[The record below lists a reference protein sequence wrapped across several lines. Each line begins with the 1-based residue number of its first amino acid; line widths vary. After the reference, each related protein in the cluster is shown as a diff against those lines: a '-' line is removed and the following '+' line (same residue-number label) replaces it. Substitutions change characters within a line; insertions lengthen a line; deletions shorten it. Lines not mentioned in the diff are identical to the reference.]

1 MPKNFT
7 RILLITLVF
16 LFTTGFVTTEKGCR
30 KDPTPVVV
38 TPMVG
43 PETQK
48 LIDDQNKQIADL
60 KAKEVENAKL
70 KDQVAGSAY
79 GIDIGTNHITDDSK
93 GKKIVE
99 AENGLIK
106 KIVGKPSPETRADAD
121 ARTISIL
128 NDDLV
133 KQKEL
138 YGKAIEK
145 IDTINAQ
152 IAAKDEEI
160 KKRDQDLID
169 QKKNS
174 DEEIRKNAAK
184 LQLVI
189 DERDNTIKDRNAT
202 IQDMKDKQAAK
213 ERRLWINVLRFGG
226 FGIILAGVLALAV
239 TQGKAI
245 IPGGILILS
254 GSLIIGIGLAIDIVT
269 SQVWF
274 PYAAFAIGL
283 LVLVGVGW
291 CLWHFIKEHILGKKA
306 AAVINDMKTE
316 AQTLSERG
324 ITDGDITL
332 SKLQEHVHYRFGDAK
347 SFWNKRLHGE
357 FVADGLDEKTTT
369 TTPSLSATK

>member
-1 MPKNFT
+1 MPRNFS
-7 RILLITLVF
+7 RILLVSLAF
-16 LFTTGFVTTEKGCR
+16 LFTTGFVTTGKSCR
-30 KDPTPVVV
+30 KDPTPVVISA
-38 TPMVG
+38 TIG

-48 LIDDQNKQIADL
+48 LIDEQNKQIADL

-70 KDQVAGSAY
+70 KDQIAGSAY
-79 GIDIGTNHITDDSK
+79 GITIGTDHITDDSK

-106 KIVGKPSPETRADAD
+106 KIVGKPSPETRAEAD

-138 YGKAIEK
+138 YGKAVEK

-160 KKRDQDLID
+160 KKRDQALID

-174 DEEIRKNAAK
+174 DEEIKQTAAK
-184 LQLVI
+184 MQIVI
-189 DERDNTIKDRNAT
+189 DERDSTIKARNAT

-213 ERRLWINVLRFGG
+213 ERRMWINVLRFGG

-239 TQGKAI
+239 SQGKAL

-274 PYAAFAIGL
+274 PYAAFGVG
-283 LVLVGVGW
+283 VLVIIGVGW

-324 ITDGDITL
+324 ITDGDSTL

-369 TTPSLSATK
+369 PSLSATK